1 MNHYLKISRVAA
13 GTTICLL
20 TFTNMA
26 SGQENLPM
34 KDTAQKTDTVKAP
47 PKPWKVKNEISLT
60 FSQVSLSNWV
70 AGGENTIS
78 GNGHYGFSSSY
89 KKGHNSW
96 DNTFDIAYGQTR
108 QGSSKNLKND
118 DRIDISSKF
127 GRKAS
132 KKWFYSVLAT
142 FKTQMFPGYNYPND
156 STIISDWLAPGYL
169 GLSVGMDYKP
179 SDILSIFLSPVSGRL
194 TVVQRQDLANEG
206 SYGVKGAQ
214 YDINGNL
221 IKKGEN
227 YRYEAGGLIRI
238 QLIQN
243 IIKEK
248 IIWTSKLELFSNY
261 VKTAQNIDVNWEN
274 TVEAKLNSWLTARFF
289 VQGIYDDNARIGTD
303 TNNDGIKDK
312 FTPNIQLKE
321 LFGLGIGIKWVK

>member
-1 MNHYLKISRVAA
+1 
-13 GTTICLL
+13 
-20 TFTNMA
+20 
-26 SGQENLPM
+26 
-34 KDTAQKTDTVKAP
+34 
-47 PKPWKVKNEISLT
+47 
-60 FSQVSLSNWV
+60 
-70 AGGENTIS
+70 
-78 GNGHYGFSSSY
+78 
-89 KKGHNSW
+89 
-96 DNTFDIAYGQTR
+96 
-108 QGSSKNLKND
+108 
-118 DRIDISSKF
+118 
-127 GRKAS
+127 
-132 KKWFYSVLAT
+132 
-142 FKTQMFPGYNYPND
+142 MFPGYNYPND

-214 YDINGNL
+214 YDTNGNL

-303 TNNDGIKDK
+303 TNNDGIKTNLRLT
-312 FTPNIQLKE
+312 FN
-321 LFGLGIGIKWVK
+321 